1 MGNLPILIEGTPK
14 WFNGLCKNLPGMVSG
29 KIWKRREGR
38 QLFWRETGE
47 PSNEWMV
54 SAKAFQGWLVVRYG
68 KRKREEAVILKRRGF
83 IIYVAVLVIVV
94 ILFKCVFMLAVVP
107 TESMAGTIEP
117 GNHVI
122 CSRYGIGEG
131 DIERYDVLVFT
142 PPDHPQML
150 YIKRVVGLP
159 GETIEIKNGKV
170 YADGVELD
178 SSFTKAP
185 QNRRGDGIYKVP
197 DGCYFFLGDNRN
209 NSNDS
214 RFWKQ
219 KYVPAANLKAKA
231 RLIAFPFTRIGWL

>member
-1 MGNLPILIEGTPK
+1 MIYAKITHEY
-14 WFNGLCKNLPGMVSG
+14 MVVG
-29 KIWKRREGR
+29 
-38 QLFWRETGE
+38 
-47 PSNEWMV
+47 
-54 SAKAFQGWLVVRYG
+54 Y
-68 KRKREEAVILKRRGF
+68 RKRNREEEVILKKKFFTIYAAVLIMAVILF
-83 IIYVAVLVIVV
+83 HY
-94 ILFKCVFMLAVVP
+94 VFMLAVVP

-159 GETIEIKNGKV
+159 GETIVVKNGKV
-170 YADGVELD
+170 YADGAELD

-185 QNRRGDGIYKVP
+185 QNRRGDGVYKVP
-197 DGCYFFLGDNRN
+197 EGHYFFLGDNRN

-214 RFWKQ
+214 RFWKN
-219 KYVPAANLKAKA
+219 KYVPAANIKAKA
-231 RLIAFPFTRIGWL
+231 KFICFPFTRLTWL

>member
-1 MGNLPILIEGTPK
+1 
-14 WFNGLCKNLPGMVSG
+14 
-29 KIWKRREGR
+29 
-38 QLFWRETGE
+38 
-47 PSNEWMV
+47 MV
-54 SAKAFQGWLVVRYG
+54 SAKIFQGWLVVRYG
-68 KRKREEAVILKRRGF
+68 KRKGEEAVILKRRGF

-94 ILFKCVFMLAVVP
+94 ILFKCVFMLTVVP

-159 GETIEIKNGKV
+159 EETIEVRNGKV

-185 QNRRGDGIYKVP
+185 QNRRGMGVTRFQKGIISSLETTGITHMTAGSGNK
-197 DGCYFFLGDNRN
+197 NMI
-209 NSNDS
+209 
-214 RFWKQ
+214 
-219 KYVPAANLKAKA
+219 PAANLKA
-231 RLIAFPFTRIGWL
+231 RLITYPFTRINWL

>member
-1 MGNLPILIEGTPK
+1 MI
-14 WFNGLCKNLPGMVSG
+14 
-29 KIWKRREGR
+29 
-38 QLFWRETGE
+38 
-47 PSNEWMV
+47 
-54 SAKAFQGWLVVRYG
+54 SAKITHEYMVVGY
-68 KRKREEAVILKRRGF
+68 RKRNREEEVILKKKFFTIYAAVLIMAVILF
-83 IIYVAVLVIVV
+83 HY
-94 ILFKCVFMLAVVP
+94 VFMLAVVP

-159 GETIEIKNGKV
+159 GETIVVKNGKV
-170 YADGVELD
+170 YADGAELD

-185 QNRRGDGIYKVP
+185 QNRKGDGVYKVP
-197 DGCYFFLGDNRN
+197 EGHYFFLGDNRN

-214 RFWKQ
+214 RFWKN
-219 KYVPAANLKAKA
+219 KYVPAANIKAKA
-231 RLIAFPFTRIGWL
+231 KFICFPFTRLTWL

>member
-1 MGNLPILIEGTPK
+1 
-14 WFNGLCKNLPGMVSG
+14 MVG
-29 KIWKRREGR
+29 
-38 QLFWRETGE
+38 WRG
-47 PSNEWMV
+47 
-54 SAKAFQGWLVVRYG
+54 G
-68 KRKREEAVILKRRGF
+68 KRKEEADLKEKKMTRKMKGWGIYIGVL
-83 IIYVAVLVIVV
+83 II
-94 ILFKCVFMLAVVP
+94 VFTACNHFFMFSEVP
-107 TESMAGTIEP
+107 TDSMAGTIEP

-159 GETIEIKNGKV
+159 GETIVVKNGKV

-178 SSFTKAP
+178 NSFTKAP
-185 QNRRGDGIYKVP
+185 QNRRGDGVYKVP
-197 DGCYFFLGDNRN
+197 EGHYFFLGDNRN

-219 KYVPAANLKAKA
+219 KYVPAANLRAKA
-231 RLIAFPFTRIGWL
+231 RLITFPFTRIGWL

>member
-1 MGNLPILIEGTPK
+1 MTVLI
-14 WFNGLCKNLPGMVSG
+14 
-29 KIWKRREGR
+29 I
-38 QLFWRETGE
+38 
-47 PSNEWMV
+47 
-54 SAKAFQGWLVVRYG
+54 AA
-68 KRKREEAVILKRRGF
+68 
-83 IIYVAVLVIVV
+83 
-94 ILFKCVFMLAVVP
+94 ILFKCVFMLTVVP

-159 GETIEIKNGKV
+159 EETIEVRNGKV

-185 QNRRGDGIYKVP
+185 QNRRGMGVTRFQKGIISSLETTGITHMTAGSGNK
-197 DGCYFFLGDNRN
+197 NMI
-209 NSNDS
+209 
-214 RFWKQ
+214 
-219 KYVPAANLKAKA
+219 PAANLKA
-231 RLIAFPFTRIGWL
+231 RLITYPFTRINWL

>member
-1 MGNLPILIEGTPK
+1 M
-14 WFNGLCKNLPGMVSG
+14 
-29 KIWKRREGR
+29 
-38 QLFWRETGE
+38 
-47 PSNEWMV
+47 
-54 SAKAFQGWLVVRYG
+54 
-68 KRKREEAVILKRRGF
+68 KRRGF

-159 GETIEIKNGKV
+159 GETIVVKNGKV
-170 YADGVELD
+170 YADGAELD

-185 QNRRGDGIYKVP
+185 QNRRGDGVYKVP
-197 DGCYFFLGDNRN
+197 EGHYFFLGDNRN

-214 RFWKQ
+214 RFWKN
-219 KYVPAANLKAKA
+219 KYVPAANIKAKA
-231 RLIAFPFTRIGWL
+231 KFICFPFTRLTWL

>member
-1 MGNLPILIEGTPK
+1 MI
-14 WFNGLCKNLPGMVSG
+14 
-29 KIWKRREGR
+29 
-38 QLFWRETGE
+38 
-47 PSNEWMV
+47 
-54 SAKAFQGWLVVRYG
+54 SAKITHEYMVVGY
-68 KRKREEAVILKRRGF
+68 RKRNREEEVILKKKFFTIYAAVLIMAVILF
-83 IIYVAVLVIVV
+83 HY
-94 ILFKCVFMLAVVP
+94 VFMLAVVP

-159 GETIEIKNGKV
+159 GETIVVKNGKV
-170 YADGVELD
+170 YADGAELD

-185 QNRRGDGIYKVP
+185 QNRRGDGVYKVP
-197 DGCYFFLGDNRN
+197 EGHYFFLGDNRN

-214 RFWKQ
+214 RFWKN
-219 KYVPAANLKAKA
+219 KYVPAANIKAKA
-231 RLIAFPFTRIGWL
+231 KFICFPFTRLTWL

>member
-1 MGNLPILIEGTPK
+1 
-14 WFNGLCKNLPGMVSG
+14 
-29 KIWKRREGR
+29 
-38 QLFWRETGE
+38 
-47 PSNEWMV
+47 MV
-54 SAKAFQGWLVVRYG
+54 SAKIFQGWLVVGWRGG
-68 KRKREEAVILKRRGF
+68 KRNEEADLKEKKMARKMKGWGIYIGVL
-83 IIYVAVLVIVV
+83 IIVSTACNH
-94 ILFKCVFMLAVVP
+94 FFMFSEVP

-131 DIERYDVLVFT
+131 DIKRYDVLVFT

-159 GETIEIKNGKV
+159 GETIVVKNGKV

-178 SSFTKAP
+178 NSFIYGP

-219 KYVPAANLKAKA
+219 KYVPAANIKAKA
-231 RLIAFPFTRIGWL
+231 KFICFPFTRLTWL

>member
-1 MGNLPILIEGTPK
+1 
-14 WFNGLCKNLPGMVSG
+14 MVSA
-29 KIWKRREGR
+29 KIFQGWLVVRYGKRREGR

-83 IIYVAVLVIVV
+83 IIYVTVLVIVV
-94 ILFKCVFMLAVVP
+94 ILFKCVFMLTVVP

-159 GETIEIKNGKV
+159 GETIVVKNGKV
-170 YADGVELD
+170 YADGAELD

-214 RFWKQ
+214 RFWKN
-219 KYVPAANLKAKA
+219 KYVPAANIKAKA
-231 RLIAFPFTRIGWL
+231 KFICFPFTRLTWL